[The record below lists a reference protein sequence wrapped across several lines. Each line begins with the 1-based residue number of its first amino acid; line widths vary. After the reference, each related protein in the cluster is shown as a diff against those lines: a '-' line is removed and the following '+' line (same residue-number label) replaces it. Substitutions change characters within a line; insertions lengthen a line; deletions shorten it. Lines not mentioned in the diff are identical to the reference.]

1 MRYARASA
9 PPTKLLRMKITF
21 CGATGTV
28 TGSKYLVEA
37 AGTRVLVDCGLFQ
50 GYKQLRLRNWAHPPF
65 DPRTLDAVLLTHAH
79 IDHSGYLP
87 LLVRGGFK
95 GRVLCSHATR
105 DLLGILLPDAAHLQE
120 EEARYANLRGFSK
133 HHPALPLY
141 TLADA
146 QQALR
151 QVKGVGYGK
160 DLDLGKGLSFRLT
173 PNGHILGS
181 AYLSLKQGQ
190 RELVFSGD
198 LGRPHDS
205 LMQAP
210 RPVVRADYLVLEST
224 YGDRLHAPD
233 DADRQLAEVVGR
245 TAARGGVVVIP
256 AFAVG
261 RAQAVLHRLYRLTQ
275 AGRIGKIPT
284 FVNSPMATNATSL
297 YRRNL
302 GELRIGAEEL
312 DAMCSDV
319 RFVQSPEE
327 SMRLNERDGPMVIIS
342 ASGMATGGRVLHHL
356 KRFAPDPRNTILF
369 AGFQAGGT
377 RGAAMLAGE
386 KSIKLHG
393 QFVPVNAEVCNLD
406 NLSSHADYAEI
417 LDWLRGIGTPPRQVF
432 IVHGEPA
439 AADAMRRH
447 IQETLGWNCRVPE
460 YLETASLG

>member
-181 AYLSLKQGQ
+181 ACLSLKQGQ

-284 FVNSPMATNATSL
+284 FVNSPMAANATSL

>member
-1 MRYARASA
+1 
-9 PPTKLLRMKITF
+9 
-21 CGATGTV
+21 
-28 TGSKYLVEA
+28 
-37 AGTRVLVDCGLFQ
+37 
-50 GYKQLRLRNWAHPPF
+50 
-65 DPRTLDAVLLTHAH
+65 
-79 IDHSGYLP
+79 
-87 LLVRGGFK
+87 
-95 GRVLCSHATR
+95 
-105 DLLGILLPDAAHLQE
+105 
-120 EEARYANLRGFSK
+120 
-133 HHPALPLY
+133 
-141 TLADA
+141 
-146 QQALR
+146 
-151 QVKGVGYGK
+151 
-160 DLDLGKGLSFRLT
+160 
-173 PNGHILGS
+173 
-181 AYLSLKQGQ
+181 
-190 RELVFSGD
+190 
-198 LGRPHDS
+198 
-205 LMQAP
+205 
-210 RPVVRADYLVLEST
+210 
-224 YGDRLHAPD
+224 
-233 DADRQLAEVVGR
+233 
-245 TAARGGVVVIP
+245 VVIP

-284 FVNSPMATNATSL
+284 FVNSPMAANATSL